1 MNKPAIILLS
11 GGLDSTTCA
20 AIAKK
25 DGYDLHG
32 LTINYGQ
39 KHNYELK
46 AAKLVAQNFQFNSHA
61 VIDIDLASFGGSS
74 LVSKE
79 IEVPKNRNLE
89 IKDDIPSTYVP
100 ARNTV
105 FLSIALAKA
114 ETINAFDIFIGVNAI
129 DYSGYPDCR
138 PEFILQFE
146 KMMNVAT
153 KDAVQNIGE
162 YKIHTPLIKL
172 TKAEIIKKGQ
182 QLGIDYQITSSCYS
196 PNKYGQPCGQ
206 CDACKLRIKGFDDA
220 GLADPLTYVNR
231 TK

>member
-46 AAKLVAQNFQFNSHA
+46 AAKLVAQNFKFNSHA

-153 KDAVQNIGE
+153 KDAVQNIGK

-182 QLGIDYQITSSCYS
+182 QLGVDYQITSSCYS

-206 CDACKLRIKGFDDA
+206 CDACKLRIKGFYDA
-220 GLADPLTYVNR
+220 GLADPLNYE
-231 TK
+231 

>member
-20 AIAKK
+20 AMAKE

-46 AAKLVAQNFQFNSHA
+46 AAKLIAQNFKFNSHA
-61 VIDIDLASFGGSS
+61 FIDIDLGSFGGSS
-74 LVSKE
+74 LLSEK

-89 IKDDIPSTYVP
+89 IEDDIPSTYVP

-114 ETINAFDIFIGVNAI
+114 ETISAFDIFIGVNAI

-153 KDAVQNIGE
+153 KDAAQNIGE

-206 CDACKLRIKGFDDA
+206 CDACKLRIKGFYDA
-220 GLADPLTYVNR
+220 GLADPLNYE
-231 TK
+231 

>member
-46 AAKLVAQNFQFNSHA
+46 AAKLVAQNFKFNSHA

-74 LVSKE
+74 LVSEE

-89 IKDDIPSTYVP
+89 MKNDIPSTYVP

-138 PEFILQFE
+138 PEFIFAFE
-146 KMMNVAT
+146 KMANEGT
-153 KDAVQNIGE
+153 KFAQGE
-162 YKIHTPLIKL
+162 NKIQIHTPLIDL
-172 TKAEIIKKGQ
+172 TKAQIITKGI
-182 QLGIDYQITSSCYS
+182 QLGVDYSMTHSCYDPS
-196 PNKYGQPCGQ
+196 ESGLSCRQ
-206 CDACKLRIKGFDDA
+206 CDACILRKAGFEA
-220 GLADPLTYVNR
+220 ANITDPTSYQ
-231 TK
+231 

>member
-46 AAKLVAQNFQFNSHA
+46 AAKLVAQNFKFNSHA

-79 IEVPKNRNLE
+79 IKVPKNRKLG

-146 KMMNVAT
+146 KMINVAT
-153 KDAVQNIGE
+153 KDAVQNIGK

-220 GLADPLTYVNR
+220 GLSDPLTY
-231 TK
+231 K

>member
-46 AAKLVAQNFQFNSHA
+46 AAKLVAQNFKFNSHA

-79 IEVPKNRNLE
+79 IEVTKNRNLG

-153 KDAVQNIGE
+153 KDAVQNIGK

-206 CDACKLRIKGFDDA
+206 CDACKLRIKGFNDA
-220 GLADPLTYVNR
+220 GLADPLTY
-231 TK
+231 

>member
-46 AAKLVAQNFQFNSHA
+46 AAKLVAQNFKFNSHA

-114 ETINAFDIFIGVNAI
+114 VTINAFDIFIGVNAI

-220 GLADPLTYVNR
+220 GLEDPIMYE
-231 TK
+231 

>member
-46 AAKLVAQNFQFNSHA
+46 AAKLVAQNFKFNSHA
-61 VIDIDLASFGGSS
+61 IIDIDLASFGGSS

-79 IEVPKNRNLE
+79 IEVPKNRNLG

-153 KDAVQNIGE
+153 KDAVQNIGK

-220 GLADPLTYVNR
+220 GLADPLNYE
-231 TK
+231 

>member
-20 AIAKK
+20 AIAKE
-25 DGYDLHG
+25 DGYGLHG

-46 AAKLVAQNFQFNSHA
+46 AAKLVAQNFKFNSHA

-74 LVSKE
+74 LVSEE
-79 IEVPKNRNLE
+79 IEVPKNRNLG

-220 GLADPLTYVNR
+220 GLADPLTYE
-231 TK
+231 

>member
-46 AAKLVAQNFQFNSHA
+46 AAKLVAQNFKFNSHA
-61 VIDIDLASFGGSS
+61 IIDIDLASFGGSS
-74 LVSKE
+74 LLSEE

-89 IKDDIPSTYVP
+89 NKDDIPSTYVP

-153 KDAVQNIGE
+153 KDAVQNIGK

-196 PNKYGQPCGQ
+196 PNKYEQPCGK

-220 GLADPLTYVNR
+220 GLADPLTYE
-231 TK
+231 

>member
-1 MNKPAIILLS
+1 MCSNSKRRW
-11 GGLDSTTCA
+11 
-20 AIAKK
+20 
-25 DGYDLHG
+25 DLHG

-46 AAKLVAQNFQFNSHA
+46 AAKLVAQNFKFNSHA

-146 KMMNVAT
+146 KMMNIAT
-153 KDAVQNIGE
+153 KDAVQNIGK

-220 GLADPLTYVNR
+220 GLADPLTYE
-231 TK
+231 

>member
-25 DGYDLHG
+25 NDYDLHG

-39 KHNYELK
+39 KHNYEIK
-46 AAKLVAQNFQFNSHA
+46 AAKLVAQNFKFNSHA
-61 VIDIDLASFGGSS
+61 IININLASFGGSS
-74 LVSKE
+74 LVSEE

-89 IKDDIPSTYVP
+89 DEKEIPSTYVP

-114 ETINAFDIFIGVNAI
+114 ETISAFDIFIGVNAV

-153 KDAVQNIGE
+153 KDAVQSAGQ

-206 CDACKLRIKGFDDA
+206 CDACKLRIKGFYDA
-220 GLADPLTYVNR
+220 GLADPLNYD
-231 TK
+231 

>member
-46 AAKLVAQNFQFNSHA
+46 AAKLVAQNFKFNSHA

-79 IEVPKNRNLE
+79 IEVPKNRNLGV
-89 IKDDIPSTYVP
+89 KDDIPSTYVP

-153 KDAVQNIGE
+153 KDAAQNIGE

-206 CDACKLRIKGFDDA
+206 CDACKLRIKGFYDA
-220 GLADPLTYVNR
+220 GLADPLNYE
-231 TK
+231 

>member
-20 AIAKK
+20 AIAKE

-46 AAKLVAQNFQFNSHA
+46 AAKLVAQNFKFNSHA

-74 LVSKE
+74 LVSEE
-79 IEVPKNRNLE
+79 IEVPKNRNLG

-206 CDACKLRIKGFDDA
+206 CDACKLRIKGFYDA
-220 GLADPLTYVNR
+220 GLADPLTYE
-231 TK
+231 

>member
-20 AIAKK
+20 AIAKE

-46 AAKLVAQNFQFNSHA
+46 AAKLVAQNFKFNSHA

-79 IEVPKNRNLE
+79 IEVPKNRNIG

-153 KDAVQNIGE
+153 KDAAQNIGE

-220 GLADPLTYVNR
+220 GLADPLTYE
-231 TK
+231 

>member
-25 DGYDLHG
+25 NGYDLHG

-46 AAKLVAQNFQFNSHA
+46 AAKLVAQNFKFNSHA

-79 IEVPKNRNLE
+79 IEVPKNRNLG

-146 KMMNVAT
+146 KMINVAT

-206 CDACKLRIKGFDDA
+206 CDACKLRIKGFYDA
-220 GLADPLTYVNR
+220 GLADPLNYE
-231 TK
+231 

>member
-20 AIAKK
+20 AIAKE
-25 DGYDLHG
+25 DDYDLHG

-46 AAKLVAQNFQFNSHA
+46 AAKLVAQNFKFNSHA
-61 VIDIDLASFGGSS
+61 IIDIDLASFGGSS

-153 KDAVQNIGE
+153 KDAVQNVGE

-206 CDACKLRIKGFDDA
+206 CDACKLRIKGFYDA
-220 GLADPLTYVNR
+220 GLADPLIYE
-231 TK
+231 

>member
-25 DGYDLHG
+25 NGYDLHG

-46 AAKLVAQNFQFNSHA
+46 AAKLVAQNFKFNSHA

-79 IEVPKNRNLE
+79 IEVPKNRNLG

-146 KMMNVAT
+146 KMMNFAT
-153 KDAVQNIGE
+153 KDAVKNVGK

-206 CDACKLRIKGFDDA
+206 CDACKLRIKGFYDA
-220 GLADPLTYVNR
+220 GLADPLNYE
-231 TK
+231 

>member
-20 AIAKK
+20 AMAKEH
-25 DGYDLHG
+25 DYDLHG

-39 KHNYELK
+39 KHDFELK
-46 AAKLVAQNFQFNSHA
+46 AAKLVAQKFKFNSHA

-74 LVSKE
+74 LVSEE

-89 IKDDIPSTYVP
+89 MKNDIPSTYVP

-153 KDAVQNIGE
+153 KDAVQNVGK

-182 QLGIDYQITSSCYS
+182 QLGVDYRITSSCYL
-196 PNKYGQPCGQ
+196 PNEYGQPCGQ
-206 CDACKLRIKGFDDA
+206 CDACKLRIKGFYDA
-220 GLADPLTYVNR
+220 GLNDPLTYE
-231 TK
+231 

>member
-46 AAKLVAQNFQFNSHA
+46 AAKLVAQNFKFNSHA

-206 CDACKLRIKGFDDA
+206 CDACKLRIKGFYDA
-220 GLADPLTYVNR
+220 GLADPLNYE
-231 TK
+231 

>member
-46 AAKLVAQNFQFNSHA
+46 AAKLVAQNFKFNSHA

-74 LVSKE
+74 LVSEE
-79 IEVPKNRNLE
+79 IEVPKNRNLK

-153 KDAVQNIGE
+153 KDAAQNIGE

-206 CDACKLRIKGFDDA
+206 CDACKLRIKGFYDA
-220 GLADPLTYVNR
+220 GLADPLNYE
-231 TK
+231 

>member
-20 AIAKK
+20 AIAKE

-46 AAKLVAQNFQFNSHA
+46 AAKLVAQNFKFNNHA

-74 LVSKE
+74 LLSEE

-89 IKDDIPSTYVP
+89 NKDDIPSTYVP

-114 ETINAFDIFIGVNAI
+114 ETINTFDIFIGVNAI

-146 KMMNVAT
+146 KMMNFAT
-153 KDAVQNIGE
+153 KDAVKNVGK

-196 PNKYGQPCGQ
+196 PNKYGQPCGK
-206 CDACKLRIKGFDDA
+206 CDACKLRIKGFNDA
-220 GLADPLTYVNR
+220 GLADPLTY
-231 TK
+231 K

>member
-46 AAKLVAQNFQFNSHA
+46 AAKLVAQNFKFNSHA
-61 VIDIDLASFGGSS
+61 IIDINLASFGGSS

-79 IEVPKNRNLE
+79 MEVPKNRNLE
-89 IKDDIPSTYVP
+89 NEKEIPSTYVP

-114 ETINAFDIFIGVNAI
+114 ETISAFDIFIGVNAV

-153 KDAVQNIGE
+153 KDAVQRNE
-162 YKIHTPLIKL
+162 RYKIHTPLIKL
-172 TKAEIIKKGQ
+172 TKAEIIRKGH
-182 QLGIDYQITSSCYS
+182 QLGVDYKITSSCYT
-196 PNKYGQPCGQ
+196 PNQYGQPCGQ
-206 CDACKLRIKGFDDA
+206 CDACKLRIKGFSDA
-220 GLADPLTYVNR
+220 GMIDPLTY
-231 TK
+231 K

>member
-20 AIAKK
+20 AIAKE

-46 AAKLVAQNFQFNSHA
+46 AAKLVAQNFKFNSHA

-153 KDAVQNIGE
+153 KDAVQNIGK

-196 PNKYGQPCGQ
+196 PNKYGNPCGQ
-206 CDACKLRIKGFDDA
+206 CDACKLRIKGFYDA
-220 GLADPLTYVNR
+220 GLADPLNYE
-231 TK
+231 

>member
-25 DGYDLHG
+25 DGYALHG

-46 AAKLVAQNFQFNSHA
+46 AAKLVAQNFKFNSHA

-89 IKDDIPSTYVP
+89 NKDDIPSTYVP

-114 ETINAFDIFIGVNAI
+114 ETINAFDIFTGVNAI

-153 KDAVQNIGE
+153 KDAAQNIGE

-206 CDACKLRIKGFDDA
+206 CDACKLRIKGFYDA
-220 GLADPLTYVNR
+220 GLADPLNYE
-231 TK
+231 

>member
-46 AAKLVAQNFQFNSHA
+46 AAKLVAQNFKFNSHA
-61 VIDIDLASFGGSS
+61 VIDVDLASFGGSS
-74 LVSKE
+74 LVSEE

-89 IKDDIPSTYVP
+89 IKNDIPSTYVP

-138 PEFILQFE
+138 PEFIFQFE

-153 KDAVQNIGE
+153 KDAVQSVGQ

-182 QLGIDYQITSSCYS
+182 KLGVDYRITSSCYS

-206 CDACKLRIKGFDDA
+206 CDACKLRIKGFYDA
-220 GLADPLTYVNR
+220 GLTDPLTYE
-231 TK
+231 

>member
-1 MNKPAIILLS
+1 M
-11 GGLDSTTCA
+11 
-20 AIAKK
+20 
-25 DGYDLHG
+25 
-32 LTINYGQ
+32 
-39 KHNYELK
+39 
-46 AAKLVAQNFQFNSHA
+46 
-61 VIDIDLASFGGSS
+61 
-74 LVSKE
+74 
-79 IEVPKNRNLE
+79 
-89 IKDDIPSTYVP
+89 P

-153 KDAVQNIGE
+153 KDAVQNIGK

-196 PNKYGQPCGQ
+196 PNKCGQPCGQ
-206 CDACKLRIKGFDDA
+206 CDACKLRIKGFYDA
-220 GLADPLTYVNR
+220 GLSDPLKYE
-231 TK
+231 

>member
-46 AAKLVAQNFQFNSHA
+46 AAKLVAQNFKFNSHA

-79 IEVPKNRNLE
+79 IEVPKNRNLG

-153 KDAVQNIGE
+153 KDAVQNVGK

-206 CDACKLRIKGFDDA
+206 CDACKLRIKGFYDA
-220 GLADPLTYVNR
+220 GLADPLNYE
-231 TK
+231 

>member
-20 AIAKK
+20 AIAKE

-46 AAKLVAQNFQFNSHA
+46 AAKLVAQNFKFNSHA

-79 IEVPKNRNLE
+79 IKVPKNRNLE

-153 KDAVQNIGE
+153 KDAVQSVGQ

-220 GLADPLTYVNR
+220 GLTDPLTYE
-231 TK
+231 

>member
-46 AAKLVAQNFQFNSHA
+46 AAKLVAQNFKFNSHA

-79 IEVPKNRNLE
+79 IEVPKNRDLG

-153 KDAVQNIGE
+153 KDAVQNIGK

-206 CDACKLRIKGFDDA
+206 CDACKLRIKGFYDA
-220 GLADPLTYVNR
+220 GLADPLTYE
-231 TK
+231 

>member
-25 DGYDLHG
+25 NGYDLHG

-79 IEVPKNRNLE
+79 IEVPKNRNLG

-153 KDAVQNIGE
+153 KDSVQNIGK

-206 CDACKLRIKGFDDA
+206 CDACKLRIKGFNDA
-220 GLADPLTYVNR
+220 GLADPLTY
-231 TK
+231 K

>member
-20 AIAKK
+20 AIAKE

-46 AAKLVAQNFQFNSHA
+46 AAKLVAQNFKFNSHA

-79 IEVPKNRNLE
+79 IEVPKNRNLG

-153 KDAVQNIGE
+153 KDAVQNIGK

-220 GLADPLTYVNR
+220 GLADPLTYE
-231 TK
+231 

>member
-25 DGYDLHG
+25 NNYDLHG

-39 KHNYELK
+39 KHDYELK
-46 AAKLVAQNFQFNSHA
+46 AAKLVAQNFKFNSH
-61 VIDIDLASFGGSS
+61 VIINIDLASFGGSS
-74 LVSKE
+74 LVSEE

-89 IKDDIPSTYVP
+89 DKKEIPSTYVP

-114 ETINAFDIFIGVNAI
+114 ETINAFDIFIGVNAV

-138 PEFILQFE
+138 SEFILQFE

-153 KDAVQNIGE
+153 KDAVQKNGR
-162 YKIHTPLIKL
+162 YKIHTPLIEL
-172 TKAEIIKKGQ
+172 TKAEIIKKGH
-182 QLGIDYQITSSCYS
+182 QLGVDYKITSSCYI
-196 PNKYGQPCGQ
+196 PNQYGQPCGQ
-206 CDACKLRIKGFDDA
+206 CDACKLRIKGFSDA
-220 GLADPLTYVNR
+220 GMIDPLTYV
-231 TK
+231 

>member
-46 AAKLVAQNFQFNSHA
+46 AAKLVAQNFKFNSHA

-138 PEFILQFE
+138 PEFILQFQ

-153 KDAVQNIGE
+153 KDAIQNIGK

-206 CDACKLRIKGFDDA
+206 CDACKLRIKGFYDA
-220 GLADPLTYVNR
+220 GLADPLNYE
-231 TK
+231 